1 MLNNWRQ
8 ILLSGES
15 VPVTKTPLAPSEGSE
30 VYSPDDHKR
39 HTIFCGTQVI
49 QTRYYGD
56 LKVKAIVVRTGM
68 ACSVLK
74 NGVRQLGK
82 TFSNMY
88 WPFQTFVRI
97 YPYENGDPLWLSY
110 G

>member
-1 MLNNWRQ
+1 ML
-8 ILLSGES
+8 LGES
-15 VPVTKTPLAPSEGSE
+15 VPVTKTPLAPSEGNE

-68 ACSVLK
+68 VSSILNCK
-74 NGVRQLGK
+74 Q
-82 TFSNMY
+82 TDQHFSKMY
-88 WPFQTFVRI
+88 NQG
-97 YPYENGDPLWLSY
+97 NA
-110 G
+110 